1 MVKQKKLLKI
11 EKKIKKNIK
20 KMTFSLFLLF
30 LIQITLSSKTEVKDL
45 FPNYTHP
52 IYSGYLKTDIEKN
65 ELFYIFTP
73 SQSTPSSDPLILW
86 LNGGPGCSSLTGLLD
101 ELGPVTSDYYSG
113 NFSINPYSWNLNA
126 SILFIEQ
133 PAGVGFSKTETANFT
148 WDDLKSSKG
157 LKVAID
163 QFFNEEFKEYISNDF
178 YIAGESYAGIYV
190 PYIASAILND
200 TSSNI
205 NLKGILVGNGLTLQ
219 SVDVEKS
226 MVEFTFWRG
235 LIGIELF
242 EKFKRICP
250 FVPIPNKFNNDII
263 NLNFNNYS
271 NDNVTHECNLVRK
284 DIKQTL
290 NGLDIY
296 GIYRP
301 CKKKVMNDENERK
314 RYFSSFKYTFIN
326 QLRKN
331 LNLEPEYGIWPE
343 SCIDDPTKAIF
354 LNDNETKEKL
364 GVDKNITWSEC
375 AQIKYPW
382 GETFW
387 FYDTYMKNLK
397 NFKVWFFSGT
407 EDMAVDTLG
416 SLRWI
421 EKLNLNIKKEWRQWK
436 CDEQIAGMVQDY
448 DYGFTFVTVKGAGH
462 MVPQDKRKEAKVMF
476 DAFINGT
483 FG

>member
-1 MVKQKKLLKI
+1 MFLK
-11 EKKIKKNIK
+11 
-20 KMTFSLFLLF
+20 FLLF
-30 LIQITLSSKTEVKDL
+30 LLTTTKITPATRNLIKDL

-52 IYSGYLKTDIEKN
+52 IYSGYLNTDIVENK
-65 ELFYIFTP
+65 LFYIFTP
-73 SQSTPSSDPLILW
+73 SQNSPSTDPLILW
-86 LNGGPGCSSLTGLLD
+86 LNGGPGCSSLTGFLD
-101 ELGPVTSDYYSG
+101 EIGPFTSDLYSG
-113 NFSINPYSWNLNA
+113 NFTYNPYSWNMNA
-126 SILFIEQ
+126 SLLFIEQ
-133 PAGVGFSKTETANFT
+133 PAGVGFSITEDKNFT
-148 WDDLKSSKG
+148 WDDLKSSNG
-157 LKVAID
+157 LKIALD
-163 QFFNEEFKEYISNDF
+163 DFFSNFSEYLNNKFYIS
-178 YIAGESYAGIYV
+178 GESYAGIYI

-200 TSSNI
+200 TSSKI
-205 NLKGILVGNGLTLQ
+205 QLKGILVGNGLTLQ
-219 SVDVEKS
+219 SVDVENS

-235 LIGIELF
+235 LISIELY
-242 EKFKRICP
+242 EQYLRICP
-250 FVPIPNKFNNDII
+250 HVPED
-263 NLNFNNYS
+263 NFILRD
-271 NDNVTHECNLVRK
+271 DNVRHECNVVRRK
-284 DIKQTL
+284 IRNNL
-290 NGLDIY
+290 EGLDIY

-343 SCIDDPTKAIF
+343 SCIDDPTKGIF

-375 AQIKYPW
+375 APIKYPW

-436 CDEQIAGMVQDY
+436 CDGQIAGMVQDY